1 MVKSPLRMPPSW
13 LRPEGNDFTLTNL
26 AKQGLRDLMIGSWS
40 GVMAGISSAIFLLV
54 LAQIDQ
60 GFRLHPVQVLWLPVV
75 GLISA
80 ALYHYWG
87 ADSSR
92 GTRLV
97 VESIHTPDRTI
108 PLRMAPLV
116 LAGTWLTHLA
126 GGSAGREGTAVQ
138 MGGSLALAPAK
149 RWNLDHDARRL
160 LAVAGIAGGFGA
172 VFGTPWAGAL
182 FAIEATSRRW
192 FTLNAIL
199 ASVTA
204 AWVGDRVCRLLGV
217 VHHSYPVFVS
227 DGLPPGSVAAIGVVM
242 ALIATLFVGAV
253 RQIPSWI
260 KDWPWWL
267 KPIVGGSLVIAMTLL
282 VGNVRYNG
290 LSLPLLADSVTTS
303 VGRADFCLKLVF
315 TVVTLGF
322 GFKGGEVTPLFVIG
336 ATAANALAQTLGFPI
351 AASAMLGFVT
361 LCAAASGAPVACA
374 IMAGELFGWTA
385 VPWAMT
391 AAVIAAAIGP
401 AESLYGVRRP
411 WVAVRGYFK
420 TGKWSKD

>member
-1 MVKSPLRMPPSW
+1 MPPRW
-13 LRPEGNDFTLTNL
+13 LRPNSKDFTLTHL
-26 AKQGLRDLMIGSWS
+26 AKQASRDLLIGSWA
-40 GVMAGISSAIFLLV
+40 GLMAGISSAVFLLV

-60 GFRLHPVQVLWLPVV
+60 GFRLQPARILWLPVV

-116 LAGTWLTHLA
+116 LVGTWLTHLS

-138 MGGSLALAPAK
+138 MGGSLALAPSK
-149 RWNLDHDARRL
+149 WWNLDHETRRL

-192 FTLNAIL
+192 FNFNAVL
-199 ASVTA
+199 ASVVA
-204 AWVGDRVCRLLGV
+204 AIAGDDVCRRLGV
-217 VHHSYPVFVS
+217 VHHAYPSFVA
-227 DGLPPGSVAAIGVVM
+227 DGLPLGSVAVIGVAM
-242 ALIATLFVGAV
+242 AVIGTSFVAAV
-253 RQIPSWI
+253 HQIPGWI
-260 KDWPWWL
+260 KHWPWWI
-267 KPIVGGSLVIAMTLL
+267 KPLIGGSLVIAMTYA
-282 VGNVRYNG
+282 VGNVQYNG
-290 LSLPLLADSVTTS
+290 LSLPLLAESVTTS
-303 VGRADFCLKLVF
+303 VGRADFALKLAF

-336 ATAANALAQTLGFPI
+336 ATAANALAQVLGYPI

-361 LCAAASGAPVACA
+361 LFAAASGAPVACA
-374 IMAGELFGWTA
+374 VMAGELFGWTA
-385 VPWAMT
+385 VPWAIVAST
-391 AAVIAAAIGP
+391 IAAVAGP

-411 WVAVRGYFK
+411 WIAARAYFR